1 MWHKGVVCVVQ
12 PPPFPKS
19 PPAADSPLL
28 PFLFFNLP
36 SAPQNPSSSSPSFI
50 TTTSIYQGLLSSFNP
65 IILKLNHK
73 ENYVSQR
80 RHHALR
86 DRLLIRHSGSRPCLR
101 IREVPST
108 LLLLPIHGSSFRFS
122 LPIATSAA
130 TTLIPFDRSSCQP
143 RTRCNP
149 SCPPFI
155 VGSNAFSSPSVFP
168 RERQNTTHNTP
179 PPSLSSPTVTPSSSS
194 SWLPLHFFLR
204 IHSSNAVNFPKLTG
218 MVALFAVIFR
228 LRGLLP
234 LVCKYLPP
242 PHCPP
247 YSLSILPY
255 FFYPGF
261 RLVDVADSFQCPL
274 GLLLL
279 NTRAVVM
286 LMTRTLKCMG
296 VASVVMTS

>member
-1 MWHKGVVCVVQ
+1 MLDELYNRISIRSKCIISISRGVV
-12 PPPFPKS
+12 
-19 PPAADSPLL
+19 AAQDGGLAGCGTKALSVLSSHRPSQKALQL
-28 PFLFFNLP
+28 PTRLSFLF
-36 SAPQNPSSSSPSFI
+36 SSSTFLQLHKTLHPHPR
-50 TTTSIYQGLLSSFNP
+50 LSSPRPLHIKDFSLPLIP
-65 IILKLNHK
+65 ITLKLNHK

-122 LPIATSAA
+122 LPTATSAA

-143 RTRCNP
+143 CTRCNP

-194 SWLPLHFFLR
+194 SWLPLHFFE
-204 IHSSNAVNFPKLTG
+204 N
-218 MVALFAVIFR
+218 
-228 LRGLLP
+228 P
-234 LVCKYLPP
+234 LV
-242 PHCPP
+242 
-247 YSLSILPY
+247 
-255 FFYPGF
+255 
-261 RLVDVADSFQCPL
+261 
-274 GLLLL
+274 
-279 NTRAVVM
+279 
-286 LMTRTLKCMG
+286 
-296 VASVVMTS
+296 